1 MTKKLVK
8 LVPYENGDI
17 GIHSEHY
24 SADGRV
30 VSMSAERLAELQD
43 MAEKAYILKCLLKD
57 AYNNAA
63 KEEAYC

>member
-8 LVPYENGDI
+8 LVPYEDGDI

-24 SADGRV
+24 SAEGRV
-30 VSMSAERLAELQD
+30 VSMSAERLVELQD
-43 MAEKAYILKCLLKD
+43 MAEKAYILKCFLKN

-63 KEEAYC
+63 KEEAHS